1 MNLHGRVCAEGLLVF
16 GVGGMMIVYV
26 LAPLLDKLIR
36 KLPSR
41 LLVLLGV
48 FLLSALLAD
57 RLYSIRNP
65 NTGKGITSE
74 TEEWY

>member
-1 MNLHGRVCAEGLLVF
+1 MF

-26 LAPLLDKLIR
+26 LAPLLDRLIR

-41 LLVLLGV
+41 LLVLLSV
-48 FLLSALLAD
+48 FLLSALFAD

-65 NTGKGITSE
+65 NIGKGITSE
-74 TEEWY
+74 TEKWY